1 MTKKRIKRA
10 LSFVN
15 FLWPKK
21 VENVIVTKKN
31 KKQKNKYKNTKRI

>member
-31 KKQKNKYKNTKRI
+31 KYKNTKRI